1 MYKSVSNSRKILSMI
16 VPIFNNANTIADCLN
31 SIINSFHNCLEV
43 VEIILV
49 NDGSTD
55 DLHDKIKEFL
65 NYPFISIIN
74 QKNSGVSVARNTG
87 LDNAHGK
94 YIWFIDAD
102 DSINNF
108 DGKTCLYNLCSQNAD
123 LYLFG
128 FKKYSYLNNGN
139 CNCKIV
145 SNKFKHNY
153 TKEEFSKK
161 FTKIFTKNE
170 FNVPWNKI
178 YKLNIIKKYNI
189 KYICG
194 MKSGEDAAFNCDY
207 MIYCDSFYVSNKI
220 LYNYV
225 ILRKNKADYYGD
237 YYKDLQIMLV
247 KMKNMANVVDIP
259 DTFLN
264 NKYLE
269 ARKGII
275 DNLYL
280 KLSNNKVSWTK
291 FHSELLKYEDKN
303 KINFFKLSGYNK
315 LKYILCVNPLS
326 IYFTYLIKSK

>member
-1 MYKSVSNSRKILSMI
+1 MYKSVSNSRKILSII
-16 VPIFNNANTIADCLN
+16 VPVFNNANTIADCLN
-31 SIINSFHNCLEV
+31 SIINSFRNCLEV

-55 DLHDKIKEFL
+55 DLHDKIKIFL
-65 NYPFISIIN
+65 NYPLISIIN

-94 YIWFIDAD
+94 YVWFIDAD

-108 DGKTCLYNLCSQNAD
+108 DGKLCLYNLRSQNAD

-128 FKKYSYLNNGN
+128 FKKYYYLNNRN
-139 CNCKIV
+139 YSCRIV
-145 SNKFKHNY
+145 SNKFQQYY
-153 TKEEFSKK
+153 TKEEFSEK
-161 FTKIFTKNE
+161 FTKIFTENE

-189 KYICG
+189 KYISG

-207 MIYCDSFYVSNKI
+207 MIHCNRFYVSDKI

-225 ILRKNKADYYGD
+225 ILKNNAGYYEN
-237 YYKDLQIMLV
+237 YYKDLQTMLIR
-247 KMKNMANVVDIP
+247 MENMVNIIGIP

-269 ARKGII
+269 VRKGII

-280 KLSNNKVSWTK
+280 KLSNNKINWVD
-291 FHSELLKYEDKN
+291 FHSELLKYGDKN
-303 KINFFKLSGYNK
+303 RINFFKLSWYNK